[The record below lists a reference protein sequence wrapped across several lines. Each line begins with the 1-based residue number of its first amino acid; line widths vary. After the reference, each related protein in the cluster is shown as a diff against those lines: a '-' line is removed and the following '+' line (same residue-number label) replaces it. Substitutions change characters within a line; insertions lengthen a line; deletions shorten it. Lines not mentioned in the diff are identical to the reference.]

1 MEIFNYHP
9 QTGQFLTPGV
19 ADENPLEPEAPIVPG
34 YATPT
39 APPTAGERQVAV
51 YRTADGHAPQNWG
64 EGSWTLVPDYR
75 GTQLYRTA
83 DGSKFQFGGEYSGL
97 GDLPLFL
104 TDEPRP
110 SDAHVWQ
117 NDEWTLDVALETEQ
131 LSAAARR
138 EQAVLLYE
146 ADQLIAPLM
155 DGFVLEDI
163 DADGLALLKK
173 LSQYRKDLRAVTSQ
187 ASFPRAID
195 WPVKPA

>member
-1 MEIFNYHP
+1 M
-9 QTGQFLTPGV
+9 
-19 ADENPLEPEAPIVPG
+19 
-34 YATPT
+34 
-39 APPTAGERQVAV
+39 
-51 YRTADGHAPQNWG
+51 
-64 EGSWTLVPDYR
+64 
-75 GTQLYRTA
+75 
-83 DGSKFQFGGEYSGL
+83 
-97 GDLPLFL
+97 
-104 TDEPRP
+104 
-110 SDAHVWQ
+110 WQ